1 MVEVLHNNI
10 FLILLACVVGMASLV
25 EAWTTTSLVV
35 SGCAL
40 TINPRLASLAIHYRN
55 ESVDDQQ
62 FEFQATTATST
73 TTITS
78 FTTTTEE
85 HDTNISL
92 QIALQAAQDATVYM
106 VSARPLVFGHGQSL
120 MVSICHP
127 RQVVRSTV
135 TSSESL
141 VRRRVFGIC
150 TLSSE

>member
-1 MVEVLHNNI
+1 MVKVLHNNI

-92 QIALQAAQDATVYM
+92 QIALQAAQDAD
-106 VSARPLVFGHGQSL
+106 RLHGLCSPA
-120 MVSICHP
+120 SI
-127 RQVVRSTV
+127 RAWAVVD
-135 TSSESL
+135 
-141 VRRRVFGIC
+141 GIY
-150 TLSSE
+150 LSSSASREVDSHVKRILGTEKSIWDLYSVV